1 MKKKLLLGVLMG
13 MLALAVIGCQSDG
26 TGDGA
31 GQTASGVVQEEN
43 NGEFVAE
50 ADLPDT
56 LEEAMGVGK
65 TIVLERNLF
74 FYRQIAN
81 YLDENGVLTI
91 PMCVNFDGEIYRVV
105 GLEGVCQG
113 EDFATYRDMVDNIE
127 LDSYMV
133 KKVVVPETVTSIDG
147 AFHSMPALEEV
158 VLPDTVK
165 VIDGSFF
172 NCDALKKVNIPESVE
187 NIIFSFK
194 SLPCM
199 ENVGFPNGL
208 KRIEDSFDSCLG
220 INSVVIPDSVQEI
233 HGDSFNLC
241 ENLES
246 VTLSS
251 NTEITGPRV
260 FHSTPWFSK
269 LLNEAEDGFAIVDGR
284 LLACNVASEA
294 VVLPDTIEKIAG
306 GAFNVKD
313 CDINQLFIQTDNI
326 QLCEGSFTG
335 GVKKIIFN
343 CELKSLPDKLFYF
356 SNIEEVTFTNGP
368 EKIGDFTFCYSENL
382 TRVIL
387 PQNLKELGKEAFSE
401 CKNLKQI
408 WLPNT
413 LEKIGEAAFSSCES
427 LEAIIIPDGVK
438 VISPSAFSRCD
449 KLATVKL
456 PEGLETIEYYAFKE
470 CYSLMDIN
478 IPESVKEIGNYAFD
492 DCKNLVITVP
502 KNCQASEVA
511 FAGVKQVN

>member
-13 MLALAVIGCQSDG
+13 MLALAVTGCQSDG

-43 NGEFVAE
+43 NGESVAE

-165 VIDGSFF
+165 VIDGSFLD
-172 NCDALKKVNIPESVE
+172 CSVLKKVNMPESVE
-187 NIIFSFK
+187 EIIYSFR
-194 SLPCM
+194 SAPYL
-199 ENVGFPNGL
+199 EDVTFPDGL
-208 KRIEDSFDSCLG
+208 KRIEDSFDNCLSFK
-220 INSVVIPDSVQEI
+220 SVVIPDTVQEI
-233 HGDSFNLC
+233 HGESFNQC
-241 ENLES
+241 EDLES
-246 VTLSS
+246 VTLGN
-251 NTEITGPRV
+251 NTVISGTRV
-260 FHSTPWFSK
+260 FHNTPWFSK
-269 LLNEAEDGFAIVDGR
+269 LLNEDEDGFVVIDGR

-294 VVLPDTIEKIAG
+294 VILPDTIEKIAG

-326 QLCEGSFTG
+326 QLYEGSFTG

-356 SNIEEVTFTNGP
+356 SNIEEVLFTNGP
-368 EKIGDFTFCYSENL
+368 EKIGDFAFCYSENL